1 MSDRKT
7 FIRNY
12 LEKHKSVNN
21 MNEKQKPEG
30 RPMNEGLGEDC
41 STFKL
46 LSIAQ
51 GKKCNLLNNI
61 TLNRVKRTNLVVWN
75 IILRFVRNQN

>member
-30 RPMNEGLGEDC
+30 RPTNEGLGEDC
-41 STFKL
+41 SVVP
-46 LSIAQ
+46 
-51 GKKCNLLNNI
+51 LNFFHERKEKNVI
-61 TLNRVKRTNLVVWN
+61 Y
-75 IILRFVRNQN
+75 